1 MVFSLF
7 YFGIIF
13 ARTSYGATV
22 FFARVGR
29 ELQYSRILCVDVEVV
44 EAIDLSSVT
53 NLVVRKVT
61 RLVSLLRRGSPTK
74 LYACLIYTNSSTHTL
89 SQVTQ
94 RPSHSDSS

>member
-53 NLVVRKVT
+53 KFSGEESNKVSVIIT
-61 RLVSLLRRGSPTK
+61 
-74 LYACLIYTNSSTHTL
+74 
-89 SQVTQ
+89 
-94 RPSHSDSS
+94 